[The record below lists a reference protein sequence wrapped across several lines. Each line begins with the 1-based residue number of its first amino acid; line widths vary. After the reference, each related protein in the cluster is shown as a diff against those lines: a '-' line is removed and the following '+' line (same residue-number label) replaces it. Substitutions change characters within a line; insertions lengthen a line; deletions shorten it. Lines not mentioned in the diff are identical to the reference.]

1 MNLNVIRLT
10 PKLGYIP
17 AYRQADAETRRSLA
31 TKFEFPGLAQSQE
44 TCEWLWKC
52 QYAAVAADSPAF
64 ECTPPLDIQW
74 GLHPILLA
82 GWGTPIGELFDL
94 ESLAK
99 ACKRL
104 KRWTFFFVS
113 IPLNYTGAVASPPN
127 AMAIF

>member
-1 MNLNVIRLT
+1 MRRPDVHCPASSRSQGLRNPRKLVNGSGNASTPQLLQTPLHLNALVC
-10 PKLGYIP
+10 
-17 AYRQADAETRRSLA
+17 
-31 TKFEFPGLAQSQE
+31 LAQQSDGYLYS
-44 TCEWLWKC
+44 CKS
-52 QYAAVAADSPAF
+52 YAA
-64 ECTPPLDIQW
+64 PLDLKW

-94 ESLAK
+94 ELLAK
-99 ACKRL
+99 TCKRL